1 MKELEKIATDL
12 FDQVRTRFS
21 DVTIGNEKAKAE
33 MDPEKARFFN
43 FNYTTKSGK
52 ELGNVTL
59 SIVDTTGLKV
69 YYGKDLTEGVTPEEQ
84 RDWFSFLKS
93 LRMFA
98 KRNRLSF
105 DVRDITKSNLN
116 LRDIK
121 AISKS
126 DSAYDSDEAPIAES
140 KLYGNHKKSF
150 QEMGPVRLL
159 IKHSTTVDEEVR
171 GSRTRNI
178 ESIFVETSQGER
190 FLLPTVKL
198 GPARALAR
206 HVSMGGDIK
215 DEMGSAIVGIA
226 EEMSNMGVFVRN
238 VRHRVFED
246 DETQGMV
253 EAAIERYTELKN
265 SLHRIGTGKG
275 YQQFAENFNVE
286 NYQVPTEFDE
296 DELKE
301 RFVKKIFDD
310 RLGEALPYV
319 YRAYQQR
326 QQTMEDQ
333 YFNQFNDWADQ
344 VTEGVWSLPNTEEKE
359 EQIKDLFQ
367 SPIRVGENAAD
378 AIGAISNLVGADDLF
393 DNFHDIAQDNPDAD
407 VRGAITYW
415 LSTNGYREL
424 ASELDGIVSDS
435 GNQAAQ
441 PDAGEG
447 VDSSTVD
454 AAQAAA
460 DAAAQKPTESID
472 SLRRLAGL

>member
-12 FDQVRTRFS
+12 FDKVRTRFD
-21 DVTIGNEKAKAE
+21 DVTIGNENAKSE
-33 MDPEKARFFN
+33 VDPEKARFFN
-43 FNYTTKSGK
+43 FTYSTKSGK
-52 ELGNVTL
+52 DLGNVTL

-69 YYGKDLTEGVTPEEQ
+69 YYAKDLTDGVTPDEQ

-93 LRMFA
+93 LRLFA
-98 KRNRLSF
+98 KRNGLSF

-126 DSAYDSDEAPIAES
+126 NSAYDSDEAPIAES

-159 IKHSTTVDEEVR
+159 IKHSSTVDEEVR
-171 GSRTRNI
+171 GARTRNI

-215 DEMGSAIVGIA
+215 DDMGTAIISIA

-238 VRHRVFED
+238 MRHRVFED
-246 DETQGMV
+246 EETQGMV
-253 EAAIERYTELKN
+253 EAAIERYTELKS

-275 YQQFAENFNVE
+275 YQQFAETFNSE

-296 DELKE
+296 DELRE

-333 YFNQFNDWADQ
+333 YFNQFDDWANQ
-344 VTEGVWSLPNTEEKE
+344 VTEGVWALPNTEEKE
-359 EQIKDLFQ
+359 EQ
-367 SPIRVGENAAD
+367 
-378 AIGAISNLVGADDLF
+378 
-393 DNFHDIAQDNPDAD
+393 
-407 VRGAITYW
+407 
-415 LSTNGYREL
+415 
-424 ASELDGIVSDS
+424 
-435 GNQAAQ
+435 
-441 PDAGEG
+441 
-447 VDSSTVD
+447 
-454 AAQAAA
+454 
-460 DAAAQKPTESID
+460 
-472 SLRRLAGL
+472 